1 MLTRAVFAL
10 VLVVGMAASAA
21 AEEITVLALGLA
33 DHEVAE
39 EELETGTAPPVPRF
53 NSPGVAY
60 VLAADLKKGDVVEI
74 ALVKDGE
81 PLLSNSETL
90 AEERERHLL
99 QAGKSGVP
107 AGGWPE
113 GKYQA
118 VVKITRD
125 GKTLIEKESGPI
137 TFE

>member
-10 VLVVGMAASAA
+10 VLVVGLAASAA
-21 AEEITVLALGLA
+21 AEEITVLALVLA

>member
-10 VLVVGMAASAA
+10 VLVVGLAASAA

>member
-10 VLVVGMAASAA
+10 VLVLGMAAPAA
-21 AEEITVLALGLA
+21 AEDVTVLALGLA
-33 DHEVAE
+33 DHEVGQ

-60 VLAADLKKGDVVEI
+60 VLAAELKKGDVVEVT
-74 ALVKDGE
+74 LVKDGK
-81 PLLSNSETL
+81 PLLRNDETL
-90 AEERERHLL
+90 GEDRAQYLL

-113 GKYQA
+113 GEYQA

-125 GKTLIEKESGPI
+125 GKTLVEKETAPI
-137 TFE
+137 PFE

>member
-1 MLTRAVFAL
+1 MLTRAVLAL
-10 VLVVGMAASAA
+10 VLIFGMAAGAA
-21 AEEITVLALGLA
+21 AEDVTVLALGLA
-33 DHEVAE
+33 DHEVGQ

-60 VLAADLKKGDVVEI
+60 VLTADLKKGDVVEVT
-74 ALVKDGE
+74 LVKDGK
-81 PLLSNSETL
+81 PLLRNNETL
-90 AEERERHLL
+90 AEDKEQHLL

-107 AGGWPE
+107 AGGWPD

-125 GKTLIEKESGPI
+125 GKTLVEQESAPI
-137 TFE
+137 PFE